1 MLMMWN
7 VEEGLNQID
16 KFFHDG
22 DDFVKSGACL
32 GAFILLAFI
41 LFYLH
46 CAANRGHSHVVQF
59 YQFFFMH
66 AVACCVLLICFY
78 RLNVLFCFLHFH

>member
-1 MLMMWN
+1 MMWN

-32 GAFILLAFI
+32 GTFLSFLPFCVWCLKCRDFQLA
-41 LFYLH
+41 L
-46 CAANRGHSHVVQF
+46 VE
-59 YQFFFMH
+59 
-66 AVACCVLLICFY
+66 
-78 RLNVLFCFLHFH
+78 